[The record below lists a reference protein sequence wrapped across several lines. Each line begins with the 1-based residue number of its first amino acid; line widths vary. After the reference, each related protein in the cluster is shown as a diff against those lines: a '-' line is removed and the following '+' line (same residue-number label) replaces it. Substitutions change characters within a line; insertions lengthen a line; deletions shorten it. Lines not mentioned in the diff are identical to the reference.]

1 MRKNILLTLMVLSS
15 FALTAQTAIG
25 SFTAHTAMHAFSS
38 VAVDATTVY
47 AATDNGL
54 MLLEKG
60 SMYEEHTEISSW
72 SMVGG
77 VSDNEIEGV
86 LHVGH

>member
-38 VAVDATTVY
+38 VAVP
-47 AATDNGL
+47 
-54 MLLEKG
+54 
-60 SMYEEHTEISSW
+60 ISTS
-72 SMVGG
+72 SGF
-77 VSDNEIEGV
+77 ST
-86 LHVGH
+86 

>member
-54 MLLEKG
+54 MLLEKS
-60 SMYEEHTEISSW
+60 SMYDEHPDISSW
-72 SMVGG
+72 TKV
-77 VSDNEIEGV
+77 
-86 LHVGH
+86 